1 MSNGSQKRG
10 LEALRE
16 FGALVLRL
24 ALAAIFIYAGGY
36 KVGLFGGQ
44 PIAQTIEYFGSMGI
58 PPVLGYLAILA
69 ELGGGIGLVLGFLTR
84 LCGLGIVV
92 VMIVAIAMV
101 HWQHGF
107 SLKDNGFEYNLALA
121 AMGLYFVCAGGGP
134 VSLDNAIWGKR
145 KKG

>member
-10 LEALRE
+10 WEALRE

-24 ALAAIFIYAGGY
+24 ALAAVFIHAGGN
-36 KVGLFGGQ
+36 KVGLFGTGSVTE
-44 PIAQTIEYFGSMGI
+44 TIQNFQGMSI
-58 PPVLGYLAILA
+58 PPVLGYLTILA
-69 ELGGGIGLVLGFLTR
+69 ELGGGVGLVLGFLTR

-92 VMIVAIAMV
+92 VMAVAIALV
-101 HWQHGF
+101 HGQHGF

-121 AMGLYFVCAGGGP
+121 AMGFYFVCAGGGP
-134 VSLDNAIWGKR
+134 VSLDKAIWGKR